1 MRIYKANRKL
11 GNMSELTR
19 LSLSLEDSLCQKL
32 DKMVQESG
40 YRNRSEFIR
49 DLLREKIVEQQWESS
64 REVLATI
71 TLVYDHHQREL
82 SDKLT
87 RIQHDSPAHI
97 MAGTHVHLSHEI
109 CAEMIMLK
117 GRSGDIRELYFELRK
132 PKGILHASISMSS
145 TGEALN

>member
-1 MRIYKANRKL
+1 
-11 GNMSELTR
+11 MSELTR
-19 LSLSLEDSLCQKL
+19 LSLSLEDSLCRKL
-32 DKMVQESG
+32 DKMVLESD

-49 DLLREKIVEQQWESS
+49 DLLREKIVDQQWETS

-87 RIQHDSPAHI
+87 TIQHDSKAHV

-109 CAEMIMLK
+109 CAEMIMLR
-117 GRSGDIRELYFELRK
+117 GRPGDIRELYLELRK
-132 PKGILHASISMSS
+132 PKGILHAAISMSS
-145 TGEALN
+145 TGDELVNS